1 MEGNGRMRGRDAVDV
16 VIGIGSGNRG
26 MHRWKDGDGDG
37 EALGDEELGELGH
50 GRKVADA
57 GDRVENH
64 GIHGRER
71 ECMATPRNCVSYDLS
86 FS

>member
-1 MEGNGRMRGRDAVDV
+1 MEGDGRVGVGNASDV
-16 VIGIGSGNRG
+16 VVGSGSGNRG
-26 MHRWKDGDGDG
+26 VHRWKDRDGNG